1 MPPLSRDKIYKGPQ
15 SRAMRVSLF
24 GDMSRC
30 AANNSDV
37 LPFSDSSFGPPH
49 ASREQSKSA
58 ATLRSRNDKA
68 KEDVQPFGKSVIVK
82 KQRNPMKDKRNTPY
96 YGATWKAPVDP
107 HISSSS
113 SQYLTALIA
122 LVLSKVVSSK
132 KQKYAIL
139 HEDFEGAQMFEDAW
153 LRDQEA
159 SLAQCV
165 NGLFEKL
172 INTGYATGLDCGHWR
187 RTLQNIYQGSECSLL
202 RRRLKA
208 SLLYGSL
215 GRPKELL
222 DASSLKND
230 IGIRKSFTSLW
241 TRSYSLDMLSAA
253 AEVVVR
259 EAPFDSSFPGSR
271 HQCNDTHTEKICKRN
286 LKILLESCL
295 LRNKDAP
302 DAEQSSPAWCWRRT
316 MLRSMMVIY
325 LLDKAKQTHIISTNL
340 YQASS
345 TIKSSCA
352 FLRELTALIYPSV
365 GDIYRLLKPLG
376 YHVHHTQYP
385 LSEFS
390 YYVENLAI
398 DLRDGVRLT
407 RLVELLLYPLDSRTA
422 LEEDISIAM
431 PTGEVLTA
439 ILEKGQSCIFSQH
452 LKIPCTS
459 RAQKIFNVQIAL
471 GALRAVH
478 GVSQVAENFMSAEEI
493 VDGHREKT
501 MTLLWT
507 LLGVRGLES
516 IVNHDELRKE
526 IRRLRKADDNM
537 SEDEIDVEGDCND
550 TREGPPETRASTESM
565 VQSHC
570 SAERSSSS

>member
-1 MPPLSRDKIYKGPQ
+1 MPPLTAAVSRDKIYKGPQ
-15 SRAMRVSLF
+15 SRAMSVSLF
-24 GDMSRC
+24 GGVSSC
-30 AANNSDV
+30 AANNSDI
-37 LPFSDSSFGPPH
+37 LPFSDSSFDPPH

-58 ATLRSRNDKA
+58 ATLRSSNDKA
-68 KEDVQPFGKSVIVK
+68 KEDVQLFGKSVIFK
-82 KQRNPMKDKRNTPY
+82 KPRNPMKDKRNTPY

-113 SQYLTALIA
+113 SQRPTVLIA
-122 LVLSKVVSSK
+122 PVLSKVVSSK

-139 HEDFEGAQMFEDAW
+139 HEDSEGAEMFEDAW

-172 INTGYATGLDCGHWR
+172 TDTGYATGLDCGHWR
-187 RTLQNIYQGSECSLL
+187 RTLLNIYQGSECSLL
-202 RRRLKA
+202 YRRLEA

-230 IGIRKSFTSLW
+230 IGIRKSFISLW
-241 TRSYSLDMLSAA
+241 TKSYSLDMLSAA
-253 AEVVVR
+253 AEVVVC

-286 LKILLESCL
+286 LEILLESCL
-295 LRNKDAP
+295 LRNEDAT

-345 TIKSSCA
+345 TVKSSRT
-352 FLRELTALIYPSV
+352 FLGELTALIYPSV

-390 YYVENLAI
+390 YYIENLAI

-407 RLVELLLYPLDSRTA
+407 RLVELLLYPLDSRTT

-439 ILEKGQSCIFSQH
+439 ILEKGQSCVISQH

-459 RAQKIFNVQIAL
+459 RAQKIYNVQIAL

-478 GVSQVAENFMSAEEI
+478 VVSQVAENFMSAEEI

-516 IVNHDELRKE
+516 LVKHDELQKGLQGAWRAHVNWTRKH
-526 IRRLRKADDNM
+526 R
-537 SEDEIDVEGDCND
+537 V
-550 TREGPPETRASTESM
+550 ASTRPESWIKGITQIEATEKN
-565 VQSHC
+565 VDIW
-570 SAERSSSS
+570 RL